1 VTTPAE
7 RRRDLALG
15 ILGILLFLV
24 LWEIVGRL
32 HLLGLSW
39 PALSTVVEFMAAPSR
54 WPLFGRALGATLSN
68 LAIGYVCGFIAGLLF
83 AILAHLVM
91 QLRPGADRL
100 ATMIHAVP
108 SIAVAPLIV
117 VLASRQAMPPTLAAL
132 STFFVLYVSTRSG
145 LETTSPAHRDVMRSF
160 GARRDR
166 RLKYLDFPAA
176 LPAIAS
182 GAKLAAP
189 TALIGIIIG
198 EWFGAPRGLGVLVI
212 NAMQNFQ
219 IPLLWSAVLL
229 AVITSIVLFVL
240 LSWIERR
247 VAEYFR

>member
-1 VTTPAE
+1 
-7 RRRDLALG
+7 
-15 ILGILLFLV
+15 
-24 LWEIVGRL
+24 
-32 HLLGLSW
+32 
-39 PALSTVVEFMAAPSR
+39 
-54 WPLFGRALGATLSN
+54 
-68 LAIGYVCGFIAGLLF
+68 
-83 AILAHLVM
+83 
-91 QLRPGADRL
+91 
-100 ATMIHAVP
+100 
-108 SIAVAPLIV
+108 
-117 VLASRQAMPPTLAAL
+117 
-132 STFFVLYVSTRSG
+132 
-145 LETTSPAHRDVMRSF
+145 MRSF

-166 RLKYLDFPAA
+166 QLKYLDFPAA

-240 LSWIERR
+240 LGWIERR